1 MNPEEIN
8 STFNEY
14 RHLNS
19 MVYSR
24 NSGGSLV
31 AQRVQKQSF
40 PSSLQYSVGS
50 TIQAIFNINQPVGG
64 PTSYLRF
71 AFTSNNAT
79 DFGSGSVINMIESV
93 RVFHRS
99 GEMLSQCLNIS
110 TLGKLKLLYNTT
122 QSDYVQLAKQIYANN
137 VPGSSDVGTANLLK
151 NDENV
156 AIIPL
161 SLIAEI
167 FGNTNQYIPASL
179 ISGMRIEIQLT
190 SSVALMGVRN
200 TAALITAITPVFTF
214 DCIQDFDNV
223 KKMLIEEQADVQNS
237 GLQFTY
243 DTYFSSSSSSANV
256 SSLNIDVL
264 QSASMVEACFLVIRN
279 PIKVN
284 AADATASFDFVPFVS
299 EAKDGLSSYQWRIGS
314 DYKPIYTVKNAAE
327 AYMLTCQAVNHVYHQ
342 NSMLSH
348 CKGVSVSGFGST
360 TAVYGSSFE
369 KDATSVVLLAGEPTN
384 NSRLVNIHVE
394 GLDDEAQAV
403 GAKAFIFM
411 KYVRIANLMGDSCV
425 VDR

>member
-1 MNPEEIN
+1 MNPEEVN

-40 PSSLQYSVGS
+40 PSSLSYSVGS
-50 TIQAIFNINQPVGG
+50 TIQAIFNVNQPVWG
-64 PTSYLRF
+64 PTSYLRLK
-71 AFTSNNAT
+71 FTSDTAT
-79 DFGSGSVINMIESV
+79 DFGSGSVLSMIESV

-122 QSDYVQLAKQIYANN
+122 QSDYVQLAKQLYANN
-137 VPGSSDVGTANLLK
+137 VPGSSTVGSANLLRIG
-151 NDENV
+151 ENV

-190 SSVALMGVRN
+190 SSETSMGLRN
-200 TAALITAITPVFTF
+200 KAALFTTITPVFTF

-243 DTYFSSSSSSANV
+243 DTYFSSSSSSAGV
-256 SSLNIDVL
+256 TSLNIDVL

-279 PIKVN
+279 PTVP
-284 AADATASFDFVPFVS
+284 AGADATSQFDFVPFVD
-299 EAKDGLSSYQWRIGS
+299 EAKDGGSSYQWRIGS
-314 DYKPIYTVKNAAE
+314 DYKPIYTVTNASE

-348 CKGVSVSGFGST
+348 CKGVSVSGFGAT

-369 KDATSVVLLAGEPTN
+369 KDATSVVLLSGEPSN
-384 NSRLVNIHVE
+384 NSRLVNVHVE
-394 GLDDEAQAV
+394 GLEGASSAA
-403 GAKAFIFM
+403 GAKAYIFM